1 MTTRIAL
8 LLFLCISIL
17 KPCYAQKDSVQ
28 QRLFLVGD
36 AGELIN
42 GKIPVVDWLKE
53 KVNWNDTLNT
63 ILFLGDNIYPAGLPL
78 PGAPGYKEAKRILDY
93 QIDVVRGK
101 KSKGFFIPGNH
112 DWMNAAPGCDQQ
124 MMNQENYINGLE
136 QPNIR
141 AYPTDACPGPVVYE
155 LDNKVVLVFGD
166 SQWFLNLGEK
176 PGPESA
182 CSAKTMEEFVTELNE
197 IIEAHKNQLFVLAMH
212 HPFYTYGL
220 HGGDYT
226 WKDHIFPFTAL
237 SPNLYIPLPVIGSA
251 YPIARGFFGNVQ
263 DIYHPLYRNMIDEIE
278 NAMKKHPNPIQVA
291 GHDHGLQLNIKDSI
305 PYIVSGSGSK
315 LTRLKKGTY
324 NVFYDLELGF
334 SMLEVLKNGQVR
346 VNFYNVHSRDL
357 DDPIFVR
364 DLRPI
369 KPVIPVS
376 TQDTNSVSIPNYV
389 TVAPDER
396 LKSTAIKDFL
406 VGKNYR
412 DDWVNP
418 VRIPVLDLNKE
429 AGGLQPVR
437 QSGGG
442 QLRMLTLQD
451 KQKKTWQLRSID
463 RFPQAVIPSDL
474 RTPIDPN
481 LHEDANSAAYPFA
494 SLIVSELNKTAG
506 IPAPAQKL
514 LYVPDDPRLARFRN
528 DFKNSI
534 GILEESGPRGVKSS
548 ISTSQL
554 ILNLQKENG
563 YDVDQRKVLRARLM
577 DNFVFNFNRNE
588 NQWNWALENNKQKLY
603 YPIPQNGN
611 MAFFVSE
618 GVIPKLAHRMLAI
631 PEIQGFDPTADNIR
645 TFNKQAYSFDNAF
658 LNKLTE
664 QDWQAEIDTFLA
676 RVDDSAIVS
685 AFNQQVVTLPSPDK
699 GIIISTLQQR
709 RKVFKDEM
717 MQYYRFLSKTIT
729 IKGTKLKESY
739 VVQVQDDGSVKVQG
753 YQAAGNAKPYQQNY
767 ERLFRAPD
775 TREIRIYGME
785 GDDSISISGGKS
797 PILIR
802 LIGGP
807 GNDHFVN
814 SSSSSRVFLYDA
826 NFEQNTITGSQQ
838 FINRTSADPAVN
850 SFDRNQLQHDY
861 WKPSFSLAYN
871 RDQGILLGAGAEYY
885 KTGFRKSPFGARH
898 SLEAYYAAGTRSSNF
913 KWESDFTDV
922 IGVLD
927 MVLRAN
933 VKAPRNVTNFFGF
946 GNQSVYY
953 KDAPGNI
960 DYYRVNYQTTDV
972 SAMIRR
978 NLQSWMFADIGP
990 VFKYY
995 NIESPKGFNNLDDI
1009 ISQNNTLTDPKY
1021 FLGLEGKLDV
1031 NTKNN
1036 LVLPSRGALFRIYAR
1051 QLFGVNRTAYPV
1063 TQMGLDLSFFMSI
1076 NPNTKTVLGTRF
1088 GFGHNIGNFEF
1099 PLAQYL
1105 GGTDNLRGFRRDRF
1119 AGRTI
1124 AFNNTELRLRL
1135 KQFKTYLFPGSF
1147 GLLFFNDLGRVWT
1160 DNDRSA
1166 KWHDGYGGGVWFS
1179 PVQRFVFTATAA
1191 YSDDKELL
1199 PALSFG
1205 FQF

>member
-1 MTTRIAL
+1 MSLRISL
-8 LLFLCISIL
+8 LLCLSIYFFT
-17 KPCYAQKDSVQ
+17 PCHAQKDSVQ

-36 AGELIN
+36 AGELID

-53 KVNWNDTLNT
+53 KVNWDDTVNT
-63 ILFLGDNIYPAGLPL
+63 ILFLGDNIYQAGLPL
-78 PGAPGYKEAKRILDY
+78 PGAPGYEEAKRIIDY
-93 QIDVVRGK
+93 QINVVRGK
-101 KSKGFFIPGNH
+101 KSKGFFVPGNH
-112 DWMNAAPGCDQQ
+112 DWINGAEGGDQQ
-124 MMNQENYINGLE
+124 IINQEHYINGLE

-166 SQWFLNLGEK
+166 SQWFLQLGTK

-182 CSAKTMEEFVTELNE
+182 CSAKTIEEFVTELNE
-197 IIEAHKNQLFVLAMH
+197 IIEAHKNQLLVLAMH

-305 PYIVSGSGSK
+305 PYIISGSGSK

-324 NVFYDLELGF
+324 SVFYDLELGF
-334 SMLEVLKNGQVR
+334 SVLEVLKNGSVR
-346 VNFYNVHSRDL
+346 TKFYNIHSADL
-357 DDPIFVR
+357 NDPIFVR
-364 DLRPI
+364 DLRPV
-369 KPVIPVS
+369 KPVIPQS
-376 TQDTNSVSIPNYV
+376 TKDTNSFNIPDV
-389 TVAPDER
+389 IDIAPDER
-396 LKSTAIKDFL
+396 LKGNAVKNFL
-406 VGKNYR
+406 VGEGYR
-412 DDWVNP
+412 DDWVKP
-418 VRIPVLDLNKE
+418 LSIPVLDLNEE
-429 AGGLQPVR
+429 AGGLQPIR

-451 KQKKTWQLRSID
+451 KQKKAWYLRSID

-494 SLIVSELNKTAG
+494 SLVVSELNKTAG

-528 DFKNSI
+528 DFKNSV
-534 GILEESGPRGVKSS
+534 GILEASQPAGVTNS

-554 ILNLQKENG
+554 LLNLEKENG
-563 YDVDQRKVLRARLM
+563 YDIDQRKVLRARLM

-588 NQWNWALENNKQKLY
+588 NQWNWAQENKMKRY
-603 YPIPQNGN
+603 YPIPQNSN

-631 PEIQGFDPTADNIR
+631 PEIKGFDSRADNIR
-645 TFNKQAYSFDNAF
+645 TFNRQAYSFDNAF
-658 LNKLTE
+658 LNQLTE
-664 QDWQAEIDTFLA
+664 QDWQTEIDTFLKL
-676 RVDDSAIVS
+676 VDNGAILS
-685 AFNQQVVTLPSPDK
+685 AFEHQAVTAASPNREA
-699 GIIISTLQQR
+699 IISTLQKR
-709 RKVFKDEM
+709 RSVFKSEM
-717 MQYYRFLSKTIT
+717 MQYYRFLAQTIT
-729 IKGTKLKESY
+729 IRGTKQKEHY
-739 VVQVQDDGSVKVQG
+739 VVHAQEDGSVHVQG
-753 YQAAGNAKPYQQNY
+753 YHAADAAKPYYDRIFNS
-767 ERLFRAPD
+767 RD
-775 TREIRIYGME
+775 TREIRIYAME
-785 GDDSISISGGKS
+785 GEDSITITGGKS

-814 SSSSSRVFLYDA
+814 NSNASRVFLYDA
-826 NFEQNTITGSQQ
+826 TFEDNSITGTHS
-838 FINRTSADPAVN
+838 FTNRTSADPVVN
-850 SFDRNQLQHDY
+850 SFDRSQLQHDY
-861 WKPSFSLAYN
+861 WKPGLSIAYN
-871 RDQGILLGAGAEYY
+871 RDQSILLGAQIEYY
-885 KTGFRKSPFGARH
+885 RHGFRKTPYGSRH
-898 SLEAYYAAGTRSSNF
+898 SLEAYYATGTRSTDF

-927 MVLRAN
+927 MVVRAD

-946 GNQSVYY
+946 GNQSAYH
-953 KDAPGNI
+953 KDAPGDIN
-960 DYYRVNYQTTDV
+960 YYRVNYGTIDV

-990 VFKYY
+990 VFKSY
-995 NIESPKGFNNLDDI
+995 NIKSPEGVNNLTDV
-1009 ISQNNTLTDPKY
+1009 ISQTGMTTDPKY
-1021 FLGLEGKLDV
+1021 FLGVECKLDV

-1036 LVLPSRGALFRIYAR
+1036 TVLPSRGALFRIYAR
-1051 QLFGVNRTAYPV
+1051 QLFGINKTAYPI

-1076 NPNTKTVLGTRF
+1076 NPHTKTILGTRF

-1124 AFNNTELRLRL
+1124 AFNNTELRVRL
-1135 KQFKTYLFPGSF
+1135 KQFKTYIFPGSV
-1147 GLLFFNDLGRVWT
+1147 GLLFFNDFGRVWA
-1160 DNDRSA
+1160 DNERSV

-1179 PVQRFVFTATAA
+1179 PVQRFVLTATAA

-1199 PALSFG
+1199 PALGFG